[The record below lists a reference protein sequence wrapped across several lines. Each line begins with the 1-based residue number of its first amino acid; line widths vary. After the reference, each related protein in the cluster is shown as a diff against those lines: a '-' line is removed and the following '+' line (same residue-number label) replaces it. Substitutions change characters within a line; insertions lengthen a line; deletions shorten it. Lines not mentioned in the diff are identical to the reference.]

1 MTRRIATLLV
11 IACLSLAGCEADLS
25 GLQVMEVDE
34 LASRNARRAD
44 LTICDANNEK
54 TRQRFGV
61 IPGAVLLSSYRDYD
75 PSAEL
80 PGDKDASVV
89 FYCHS
94 EMCGAA
100 ADAARKAVAAGY
112 RDVWVLAPGIKGWAA
127 AGQPVDAFARPGDA
141 S

>member
-1 MTRRIATLLV
+1 MTRRIATLAL
-11 IACLSLAGCEADLS
+11 IACFTLAGCKADLS
-25 GLQVMEVDE
+25 DLQVVEVDE
-34 LASRNARRAD
+34 LAEWNARRAD
-44 LTICDANNEK
+44 LTICDANSEK

-80 PGDKDASVV
+80 PGDKAATLV

-100 ADAARKAVAAGY
+100 GDAARKAVAAGH
-112 RDVWVLAPGIKGWAA
+112 RDVWVLAPGIKGWADS
-127 AGQPVDAFARPGDA
+127 GRPVDAFLRSGDT

>member
-1 MTRRIATLLV
+1 MTRRIATLAL
-11 IACLSLAGCEADLS
+11 IACFTLAGCKADLS
-25 GLQVMEVDE
+25 GLQVVEVDE
-34 LASRNARRAD
+34 LAEWNARRAD

-80 PGDKDASVV
+80 PGDKAATLV

-100 ADAARKAVAAGY
+100 ASAARKAVTAGY
-112 RDVWVLAPGIKGWAA
+112 TNVYLLPAGIKGWADE
-127 AGQPVDAFARPGDA
+127 GQSIEKP
-141 S
+141 SES